1 MKLKYSVR
9 DMKELSTIIKQ
20 ECVDCAS
27 ESKIFLLG
35 SCASVAWHERLLYQ
49 DRIYDCQR
57 QAASDNTR

>member
-1 MKLKYSVR
+1 
-9 DMKELSTIIKQ
+9 MKELSTIIKQ